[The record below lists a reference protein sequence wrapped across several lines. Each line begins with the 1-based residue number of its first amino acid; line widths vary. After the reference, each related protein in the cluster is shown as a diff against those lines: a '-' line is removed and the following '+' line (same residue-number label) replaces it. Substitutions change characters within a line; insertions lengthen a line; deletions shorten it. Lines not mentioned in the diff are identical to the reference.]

1 MDTLVSILRSI
12 SLLPEQR
19 EHKPDCQVCFRRVFY
34 APVCGH
40 HTSQVRP
47 HKDLQHPRAHFDNH
61 FQASA
66 SARLTSPAYGNKV
79 IPQNEP
85 HLQTRQ
91 TRYPDNSP
99 TGRGVTASSSV
110 SDCIDRLI
118 TDVIQQDSFEM
129 KLLLLYHTSM
139 PVCQY
144 ASQTYTVLY
153 YCTTNYQKTCDT
165 LLPPDLFVTWGFFS
179 RSP

>member
-47 HKDLQHPRAHFDNH
+47 HKDLQHLRAHFDNH

-91 TRYPDNSP
+91 TRYSDNSP

-110 SDCIDRLI
+110 SDL
-118 TDVIQQDSFEM
+118 VIEG
-129 KLLLLYHTSM
+129 KLLREQDQTLTLTRTHNDPHNTNPIHNPHNDILY
-139 PVCQY
+139 VC
-144 ASQTYTVLY
+144 V
-153 YCTTNYQKTCDT
+153 
-165 LLPPDLFVTWGFFS
+165 
-179 RSP
+179 